1 MEADAQSV
9 REGTY
14 LDYLDYL
21 DSSWHTSKHHLPSRF
36 TTAAAGCLQTSG
48 LANAGTALQ

>member
-14 LDYLDYL
+14 LDYG
-21 DSSWHTSKHHLPSRF
+21 HTSKHHLPSRF

>member
-14 LDYLDYL
+14 LDYG
-21 DSSWHTSKHHLPSRF
+21 HTSKHHLPSRF
-36 TTAAAGCLQTSG
+36 PTAAAAGCLQTSG

>member
-9 REGTY
+9 WEGTY
-14 LDYLDYL
+14 LDYG
-21 DSSWHTSKHHLPSRF
+21 HTSKHHLPSRF
-36 TTAAAGCLQTSG
+36 PTAAAGCLQTSG